1 MKITGNILVSNR
13 ALPSLSI
20 SSKGRAQRSSLI
32 IGRMPEKESEIFLL
46 HQTASNKS
54 GTKYKVTGNIEN
66 VFVKFINEGKASI
79 RLKIP
84 PVDLCINCDDALSL
98 KGFLRTLKL
107 GLEDKN
113 AIKTSILSTSS
124 VLKTIAKPK
133 TKLCIYKKSDYPVLE
148 GFPRTL
154 ETLEINSISQT
165 RFDERLLRLSK
176 LQELNLSHN
185 KLTSLPEALGMM
197 PCLKILHLE
206 NNCLG
211 ENIFDWRWMN
221 GSHIAKTLRL
231 LDLSDNKMMLLP
243 RAIVSLQSLV
253 TLNVSHN
260 KLECLPSN
268 IGQLYKLRYLNLS
281 NNNISVFPGSM
292 IRFKLDMLDISH
304 NNLMAFKCQP
314 WPLDME
320 HFGVPSLLECAARTV
335 IRTNIHYSP
344 ELIPTVLIDYLN
356 DPKFCVC
363 NTPCFKTY
371 FKTQMG
377 ISLEKIA
384 SSIQKCN
391 ESIHAVPIDVPPKIQ
406 TPITCIPVYLRF
418 KPPSLAI
425 HSIKI
430 WIQPISSSL
439 AIQSTQDLNP
449 YLLIARNPVY
459 QDSNIHL
466 LVTRIMEYRHRLNM
480 EIYSTR
486 AWPYGPEMESTD
498 GHEEGGEKH
507 VTHLN

>member
-13 ALPSLSI
+13 ALPSLNI

-32 IGRMPEKESEIFLL
+32 IGRMPGKESEIFLL
-46 HQTASNKS
+46 HQTVSNKS

-79 RLKIP
+79 RLKMP

-124 VLKTIAKPK
+124 VSKTIAKPK

-154 ETLEINSISQT
+154 ETVEINSISQT
-165 RFDERLLRLSK
+165 RFDERLLCLSK

-211 ENIFDWRWMN
+211 ESIPDWRWMN

-231 LDLSDNKMMLLP
+231 LDLSDNK
-243 RAIVSLQSLV
+243 
-253 TLNVSHN
+253 
-260 KLECLPSN
+260 
-268 IGQLYKLRYLNLS
+268 
-281 NNNISVFPGSM
+281 
-292 IRFKLDMLDISH
+292 
-304 NNLMAFKCQP
+304 CQP
-314 WPLDME
+314 WPLDVE
-320 HFGVPSLLECAARTV
+320 NFGVPSLLECAARTV
-335 IRTNIHYSP
+335 IRTKVHYSP

-371 FKTQMG
+371 FKTQIG

-391 ESIHAVPIDVPPKIQ
+391 ESIHAAPADVYFCSK
-406 TPITCIPVYLRF
+406 
-418 KPPSLAI
+418 K
-425 HSIKI
+425 
-430 WIQPISSSL
+430 
-439 AIQSTQDLNP
+439 
-449 YLLIARNPVY
+449 
-459 QDSNIHL
+459 
-466 LVTRIMEYRHRLNM
+466 
-480 EIYSTR
+480 
-486 AWPYGPEMESTD
+486 
-498 GHEEGGEKH
+498 
-507 VTHLN
+507 